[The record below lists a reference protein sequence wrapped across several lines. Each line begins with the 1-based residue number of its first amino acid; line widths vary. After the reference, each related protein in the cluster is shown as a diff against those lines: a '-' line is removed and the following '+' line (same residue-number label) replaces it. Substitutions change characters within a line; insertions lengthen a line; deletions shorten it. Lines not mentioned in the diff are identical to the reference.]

1 MDSLHQR
8 LKTFKILACADPR
21 PPEHSVNQA
30 PGVAMPGDSAD
41 IARRLRIGQHH
52 GRRIRSPQ
60 LSPQW
65 NSAVAANDKGQTLS
79 AFGIR
84 TGLIKGGV
92 NGTSGFIHAASGTER
107 WHPALLLSPARE
119 RIARGGQTDEAPCLA
134 LMRGGSAER
143 GIGGEKTFARKRQGM
158 RRTTTIHAP
167 GRKGEAVVAWQ
178 PGTRLT
184 ALNKP
189 CAGGCTIW
197 RVHHSSGST

>member
-1 MDSLHQR
+1 
-8 LKTFKILACADPR
+8 
-21 PPEHSVNQA
+21 
-30 PGVAMPGDSAD
+30 MPSDAAD
-41 IARRLRIGQHH
+41 IAGRLRIGQHH

-65 NSAVAANDKGQTLS
+65 NSAVAANDKDQTLS

-92 NGTSGFIHAASGTER
+92 NGSSGFIHAAGGTER
-107 WHPALLLSPARE
+107 WHPAFLLRPALE
-119 RIARGGQTDEAPCLA
+119 RFAQGGQTDEAACLA
-134 LMRGGSAER
+134 PCAVVALNAASGAK
-143 GIGGEKTFARKRQGM
+143 KTFARKRQGM
-158 RRTTTIHAP
+158 RKTTTIHAP
-167 GRKGEAVVAWQ
+167 GREGEAVVAWQ

-189 CAGGCTIW
+189 FASGCTIL